1 MDTYIY
7 KLWTITEFT
16 IIWLINDFD
25 CPTMNKKPGPDISD
39 AILLAEAFQNVTPL
53 PGRKIIRKKRG
64 VAKRSVKA
72 SSAVCSSTVNKKTPA
87 ASKKIYGTLI
97 PGQIDGIDSSLARKF
112 KRGKVPI
119 EKTLDMHGLKQKE
132 AEKSLSD
139 FVNFSFNSNLR
150 CVLVITGKG
159 SGLEGGG
166 VLKKMTPLWLNSPL
180 NREKIL
186 SFTEAKQSD
195 GGGGALYVLL
205 RKNKK

>member
-1 MDTYIY
+1 MDICIY

-25 CPTMNKKPGPDISD
+25 YLTMNKKPDPNMSD
-39 AILLAEAFQNVTPL
+39 ANLLAEAFQNVTPL

-64 VAKRSVKA
+64 VTKRNVKT
-72 SSAVCSSTVNKKTPA
+72 STAVCSPTINKKTPPA
-87 ASKKIYGTLI
+87 NRRIYETLI

-119 EKTLDMHGLKQKE
+119 ENTLDMHGLKQKE
-132 AEKSLSD
+132 AEKGLSD
-139 FVNFSFNSNLR
+139 FINFSFNTNLR
-150 CVLVITGKG
+150 CLLVITGKG
-159 SGLEGGG
+159 SGLEGSG
-166 VLKKMTPLWLNSPL
+166 VLKKMTPHWLNSPL

-195 GGGGALYVLL
+195 GGAGALYVLL

>member
-1 MDTYIY
+1 MDIYNY

-25 CPTMNKKPGPDISD
+25 YLKMNKKPDPNMSD
-39 AILLAEAFQNVTPL
+39 ANLLAEAFQNVTPL

-64 VAKRSVKA
+64 VTKRNVKT
-72 SSAVCSSTVNKKTPA
+72 STAVCFPTINKKTPPA
-87 ASKKIYGTLI
+87 NRRIYGTLI

-119 EKTLDMHGLKQKE
+119 ENTLDMHGLKQKE
-132 AEKSLSD
+132 AEKGLSD
-139 FVNFSFNSNLR
+139 FINFSFNTNLR
-150 CVLVITGKG
+150 CLLVITGKG
-159 SGLEGGG
+159 SGLEGSG
-166 VLKKMTPLWLNSPL
+166 VLKKMTPHWLNSPL

-195 GGGGALYVLL
+195 GGAGALYVLL

>member
-1 MDTYIY
+1 MDIYIY

-25 CPTMNKKPGPDISD
+25 YLTMNKKPDPNMSD
-39 AILLAEAFQNVTPL
+39 ANLLAEAFQNVTPL

-64 VAKRSVKA
+64 VTKRNVKT
-72 SSAVCSSTVNKKTPA
+72 STAVCSPTINKKTPPA
-87 ASKKIYGTLI
+87 NRRIYETLI

-119 EKTLDMHGLKQKE
+119 ENTLDMHGLKQKE
-132 AEKSLSD
+132 AEKSLS
-139 FVNFSFNSNLR
+139 NFINCSFNTNLR
-150 CVLVITGKG
+150 CLLVITGKG
-159 SGLEGGG
+159 SGLEGSG
-166 VLKKMTPLWLNSPL
+166 VLKKMTPHWLNSPL

-195 GGGGALYVLL
+195 GGAGALYVLL
-205 RKNKK
+205 SKNKK

>member
-1 MDTYIY
+1 
-7 KLWTITEFT
+7 
-16 IIWLINDFD
+16 
-25 CPTMNKKPGPDISD
+25 MNKKPDPNISD

-64 VAKRSVKA
+64 VAKHNVKN
-72 SSAVCSSTVNKKTPA
+72 STKVYSSTINKKIPSA
-87 ASKKIYGTLI
+87 NSRIYGTLVL
-97 PGQIDGIDSSLARKF
+97 GQIDGIDSSLARKF

-119 EKTLDMHGLKQKE
+119 ENTLDMHGLKQKE

-139 FVNFSFNSNLR
+139 FINFSFNSNLR

-159 SGLEGGG
+159 SGLEGNG
-166 VLKKMTPLWLNSPL
+166 VLKKMTPYWLNSAL

-195 GGGGALYVLL
+195 GGAGALYVLL

>member
-53 PGRKIIRKKRG
+53 PGRKIIRKKTR
-64 VAKRSVKA
+64 VAKSRVKTPTGVY
-72 SSAVCSSTVNKKTPA
+72 SSNLDKKTLPA
-87 ASKKIYGTLI
+87 NNKIYGTLVS
-97 PGQIDGIDSSLARKF
+97 GQIDGIDSSLAKKF
-112 KRGKVPI
+112 KRGKIPI
-119 EKTLDMHGLKQKE
+119 QNSLDMHGLKQKE
-132 AEKSLSD
+132 AEKSLNN
-139 FVNFSFNSNLR
+139 FINFSFNNNLR

-159 SGLEGGG
+159 SSLEGGG
-166 VLKKMTPLWLNSPL
+166 VLKKMAPRWLNSPL

-195 GGGGALYVLL
+195 GGAGALYVLL